1 MRCFLFLL
9 ASCSLSLSSPEAC
22 LPAKLKGPKPL
33 LEICRG
39 WGPGRRAYQQEATD
53 PRREFL
59 FSKPQA
65 HQPFSPLPGVPGVQ
79 VSSWMGLYFPSSAE
93 SVSPDSG
100 LTWCLLLPLLRTG
113 LQGRFKNSGENAL
126 ESFLSPSDHHSAGFK
141 AVAGNGWFEMQKEV
155 L

>member
-1 MRCFLFLL
+1 MLPKTGQKTFLETLEDFGVSL
-9 ASCSLSLSSPEAC
+9 A
-22 LPAKLKGPKPL
+22 G
-33 LEICRG
+33 
-39 WGPGRRAYQQEATD
+39 Y
-53 PRREFL
+53 
-59 FSKPQA
+59 
-65 HQPFSPLPGVPGVQ
+65 
-79 VSSWMGLYFPSSAE
+79 
-93 SVSPDSG
+93 SG